1 MATDFARGRSPL
13 VGSEFGF
20 KSYGVALAT
29 AKVVKLDTANK
40 ESGSSVGG
48 VIVTTASTDMP
59 LGVSIE
65 AAVSGG
71 TVRIQ
76 TAGIAV
82 CTGGAVITAG
92 AVVMPTAAGKVITQT
107 AAKPQVG
114 IALEDCAA
122 DGDLV
127 RIMLCPAFNA

>member
-13 VGSEFGF
+13 PGSEFGF
-20 KSYGVALAT
+20 KSYGIALA
-29 AKVVKLDTANK
+29 ANKLVMLDTSNK

-48 VIVTTASTDMP
+48 VIVTTANTSTP
-59 LGVSIE
+59 LGVSVE

-71 TVRIQ
+71 VVRIQ
-76 TAGIAV
+76 CYGIAV
-82 CTGGAVITAG
+82 CTGGAAITAG
-92 AVVMPTAAGKVITQT
+92 DVVMPTAAGKVLTQT

-114 IALEDCAA
+114 VALEDCAA

-127 RIMLCPAFNA
+127 RVMLFPAFNH